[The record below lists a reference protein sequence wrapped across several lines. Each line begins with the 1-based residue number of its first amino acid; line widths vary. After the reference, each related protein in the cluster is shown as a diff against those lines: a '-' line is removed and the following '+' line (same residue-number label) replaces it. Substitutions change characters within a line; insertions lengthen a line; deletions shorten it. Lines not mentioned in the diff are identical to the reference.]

1 MKLFTKRA
9 LLTTALASAG
19 VCAQA
24 EGFGFYALLDGGIA
38 ANSISGPGTTTS
50 KTEFVTGGYAPNFIG
65 ITGEK
70 SMGNGFTGGFKLEQG
85 FLLNKPPTTD
95 SRFFFGNDSGLFNR
109 QANLYIT
116 NSYGKFALGTQSNF
130 AFDSVLVAEARFGS
144 NFGSSLAAI
153 AISGGLG
160 TVDSGAVTYTSPSM
174 SGFTVAAEYVPEYS
188 TTTPS
193 TAGKTIKS
201 GTRLTAT
208 YGGGP
213 LKGTVAVYSDDI
225 SGDTE
230 KTSGTILGATYK
242 LGNFDLKAMAVSQK
256 NPTYSSLGTW
266 GVGGAYSLSTATT
279 IDFGIYKSS
288 DSNTDYKMDTAAV
301 GIQYKFLKDL
311 AVYGQYA
318 QVKNNGSVATPF
330 NFAGPMITPLF
341 ITAGQTASTLN
352 MGLLYSFF

>member
-38 ANSISGPGTTTS
+38 SSSISGPGTTTS

-70 SMGNGFTGGFKLEQG
+70 NLGSGYTGGFKLEQG
-85 FLLNKPPTTD
+85 FLLNKPPTGN
-95 SRFFFGNDSGLFNR
+95 SRFFFGDDALFNR

-116 NSYGKFALGTQSNF
+116 STYGKFAAGTQSNF

-160 TVDSGAVTYTSPSM
+160 TVDSGALTYTSPSM
-174 SGFTVAAEYVPEYS
+174 SGFTVAAEYVPEYINS
-188 TTTPS
+188 G
-193 TAGKTIKS
+193 GKDVKS

-213 LKGTVAVYSDDI
+213 LKATVAVYSDDI

-242 LGNFDLKAMAVSQK
+242 LGNFDLKAMAVTQK

-266 GVGGAYSLSTATT
+266 GLGGAYSISSATT
-279 IDFGIYKSS
+279 LDFGIYKSS

-318 QVKNNGSVATPF
+318 QVKNNGSVSTPF
-330 NFAGPMITPLF
+330 NFAGPMLTPLF
-341 ITAGQTASTLN
+341 ITAGQTATTLN